1 MRQPLRLH
9 SRPGFNLQLED
20 ESNETNKMNTTA
32 CHETLYIN
40 GTPQHQSS
48 QSSSSSSSKC
58 IAPNKATKARPKSQV
73 KPGMTKEAMFQNI
86 TSADIKHLKNI
97 GSGSSGTVQKVIHIP
112 TGDPMAIKRVQLSGD
127 ILTSKQVGMEMSIM
141 KKCASKYIIEYYG
154 VFMQDS
160 EVVLCMEYMNY
171 GSLEYLYKSFGA
183 FPEQIAC
190 DINAVVVDALSHL
203 KTFGITHRDIK
214 PSNILVNSSGEVKVC
229 DFGVSGTLVN
239 SIADSFVGTSLYMSP
254 ERVLGESYTDAADVW
269 ALGLT
274 LIELLEGRF
283 PIVKDSN
290 NDPSAPAVIFESLSR
305 IVDGPAPKLDQENLF
320 STECVEYVKLCMQ
333 KDYKLRIRVLELSK
347 QPFYRKATR
356 NPSTLLHWVLARKKI
371 IDEEKRRKKE
381 EKERLKRHKAEKATK

>member
-1 MRQPLRLH
+1 
-9 SRPGFNLQLED
+9 
-20 ESNETNKMNTTA
+20 
-32 CHETLYIN
+32 
-40 GTPQHQSS
+40 
-48 QSSSSSSSKC
+48 
-58 IAPNKATKARPKSQV
+58 
-73 KPGMTKEAMFQNI
+73 
-86 TSADIKHLKNI
+86 
-97 GSGSSGTVQKVIHIP
+97 
-112 TGDPMAIKRVQLSGD
+112 MAIKRVQLSGD

-381 EKERLKRHKAEKATK
+381 EKERLKRQKAEKATK